1 MEVLVER
8 AVIVGVHEQKDQHF
22 EYAMEELKNLAE
34 AIDVEVVGEVTQN
47 HGKTQPIY
55 LCWER
60 KNGRNQATFMK
71 N

>member
-8 AVIVGVHEQKDQHF
+8 AVLVGVHEQKDEHF
-22 EYAMEELKNLAE
+22 DYAMEELKNLAE

-47 HGKTQPIY
+47 LERRNPVYIMSGKGKLKKFAIS
-55 LCWER
+55 
-60 KNGRNQATFMK
+60 MK